1 MNALDYQ
8 TNPEQSDLTSML
20 ATFEIPAERLADA
33 RAVVK
38 RFANKAGKL
47 GLGAPSLTVIRTWT
61 RRWLCDRSGRALT
74 GAIDGDLPIEMP
86 PHFFEI
92 KGREMV
98 EVEILG
104 ERPVIAGWSF
114 GATLEHTPAGTILR
128 KMPGLDLDLP
138 IGYRTVG
145 TKCDHCKTSRKRS
158 VTYVVRNV
166 ATGEWKQVGNS
177 CLQDFLASASAAAWM
192 ATFACIKSIED
203 LKDDESEGGWG
214 FSLAAPIIPVR
225 SYLAG
230 IAAEVRQ
237 CGWVAASGVNSE
249 FKLCTADSV
258 MMGFSDSDVLRRAA
272 YLDTLEPQDFATADA
287 ALAWL
292 ASDAAGNS
300 DFAHNLRVASA
311 ASDVTSKT
319 ARMVATI
326 IKGHLGE
333 QLRMR
338 ERAAQCNE
346 YLSAGVGEKFEIACT
361 MIDRRVFEG
370 EHGYSYKCTFHDV
383 DGRAVIWWASS
394 DPQAVEI
401 GDSVTLR
408 GTVKKRD
415 EWNGRKQTTVT
426 RCKIIAVES
435 PEAKAV
441 EGS

>member
-1 MNALDYQ
+1 MNAIDYQ
-8 TNPEQSDLTSML
+8 TRPEQADQAGLL

-38 RFANKAGKL
+38 RFANKAVKL
-47 GLGAPSLTVIRTWT
+47 GLSAPSLTVIRAWT
-61 RRWLCDRSGRALT
+61 RRWLCDRRGHALT
-74 GAIDGDLPIEMP
+74 EAIDGELPAVMP
-86 PHFFEI
+86 AHFFEI

-98 EVEILG
+98 EVEIVG

-114 GATLEHTPAGTILR
+114 GATLEHTPAGNILR
-128 KMPGLDLDLP
+128 KMPGIEVDLP
-138 IGYRTVG
+138 VGYRTVG
-145 TKCDHCKTSRKRS
+145 TKCDHCMTSRKRS

-177 CLQDFLASASAAAWM
+177 CLQDFLASASSAAWM

-203 LKDDESEGGWG
+203 LKDEESEGGWG

-258 MMGFSDSDVLRRAA
+258 MMGFSDSDALRRAA
-272 YLDTLEPQDFATADA
+272 YLDTLEPQDFATSDA

-292 ASDAAGNS
+292 ASDAAGSS
-300 DFAHNLRVASA
+300 DFTHNLRVASA
-311 ASDVTSKT
+311 ATDVTRKT

-346 YLSAGVGEKFEIACT
+346 YLPASVGDKVEIACT
-361 MIDRRVFEG
+361 MIDRRPIETEF
-370 EHGYSYKCTFHDV
+370 GYSYKCTFHDA
-383 DGRAVIWWASS
+383 DGRVVIWWASS

-408 GTVKKRD
+408 GTIKKLD

-435 PEAKAV
+435 PAEPAV
-441 EGS
+441 EVP